1 MRAPSQQKG
10 GTSPFIHFHSL
21 YEKKRVHARQNPNLS
36 RILPPTPFQAAKKE
50 AAQKTHGAIFGTA
63 SSFSILYFL
72 FNEALD
78 FRSKIFLL
86 LFNAFAKLIADKANG
101 FGILFFQETADG
113 LIRIHDEFLINQ
125 AVFLIEFL
133 DAAHDHLF
141 DDLFRFA
148 FVASLFSKNFL
159 FMVQNISRHNSAM

>member
-1 MRAPSQQKG
+1 MTRLNFRFADICLHSSHESSIIWKKQEGIPTQRMDAGSFSAKG

-21 YEKKRVHARQNPNLS
+21 YEKKKGTCKTESKFVTDSASYTISGRKKRK
-36 RILPPTPFQAAKKE
+36 LP
-50 AAQKTHGAIFGTA
+50 KTHGAIFGTA

-101 FGILFFQETADG
+101 FGILFLSGD
-113 LIRIHDEFLINQ
+113 R
-125 AVFLIEFL
+125 
-133 DAAHDHLF
+133 
-141 DDLFRFA
+141 
-148 FVASLFSKNFL
+148 
-159 FMVQNISRHNSAM
+159 

>member
-113 LIRIHDEFLINQ
+113 LIRIHDEFLIN
-125 AVFLIEFL
+125 
-133 DAAHDHLF
+133 
-141 DDLFRFA
+141 
-148 FVASLFSKNFL
+148 
-159 FMVQNISRHNSAM
+159 